1 MNKMQFVAFPCVAV
15 NRHSVRSETKNKK
28 TYSKTADLS
37 RLIYKLLSVPT
48 LINGVL
54 FYNTE
59 GSDVL

>member
-15 NRHSVRSETKNKK
+15 NRHSVRGETKNKK
-28 TYSKTADLS
+28 TLKTANLL

-48 LINGVL
+48 LINRVL
-54 FYNTE
+54 FSDNE